1 MRPQL
6 RLATAHDGR
15 IAMFTGNRGSLPSN
29 RAAVSSRNQV
39 AMPPGNRAAPP
50 SANPGAP
57 AVTGRGAAATSPRA
71 RALAGPARAVTLKD
85 VAAEANVHPATASRA
100 LQPATRHLVRP
111 GTARRVIRA
120 AQSLGYVANH
130 TAASLRTSS
139 TRTVGVLLPDLADP
153 MAAAFARGLEDQLT
167 AAGYVALTG
176 STDCDVARERMLLTM
191 MRSRHVD
198 GLILTG
204 YPARSPLT
212 AAASRTGLPLVIA
225 GTVPENGTLPAVS
238 ADFSRGMRLAV
249 DHLTELGHRTITC
262 LTGPGETG
270 WLRDFHAALAAR
282 GLPPPLIPVLAAK
295 AHTVDEGRRYCRRWL
310 ADRAPCTAIITTS
323 DLLAAGCCQ
332 ELAEACLACPEDVS
346 VTGCGDLP
354 LAGSMTP
361 PLTTIKLPQY
371 HVGVQVAQLL
381 LDRIAAPGSPPVARL
396 LPPELI
402 LRGSTAPARPLARSA
417 AQADTSRLPRLCCRH
432 ILTSARQN
440 RDNPGVKPC
449 VSEEESS

>member
-15 IAMFTGNRGSLPSN
+15 VATFPGNRGMPTGNRVTLPSN
-29 RAAVSSRNQV
+29 RAAVSSRDQV

-50 SANPGAP
+50 SANQGAP
-57 AVTGRGAAATSPRA
+57 PMARRVAATTSPRA
-71 RALAGPARAVTLKD
+71 PTLASPARVVTLKD
-85 VAAEANVHPATASRA
+85 VAAQANVHPATASRA
-100 LQPATRHLVRP
+100 LHQATRHLVRP
-111 GTARRVIRA
+111 GTARRIVRA

-139 TRTVGVLLPDLADP
+139 TRSVGVLLPDIADP

-176 STDCDVARERMLLTM
+176 STDCDVTRERMLLTM

-198 GLILTG
+198 GLILAG

-212 AAASRTGLPLVIA
+212 AAASRAGLPVVIA
-225 GTVPENGTLPAVS
+225 GTVPENGTVPAVS
-238 ADFSRGMRLAV
+238 ADFSRGMRLVV
-249 DHLTELGHRTITC
+249 DHLTELGHRAITC

-270 WLRDFHAALAAR
+270 WHRNFHAALAAR
-282 GLPPPLIPVLAAK
+282 GLPQPPIPVLAAK
-295 AHTVDEGRRYCRRWL
+295 AHTVDEGRRYCRRLL
-310 ADRAPCTAIITTS
+310 AGQAPCTAIITTS

-332 ELAEACLACPEDVS
+332 ELADAGLACPEDIS

-361 PLTTIKLPQY
+361 RLTTIKLPQY

-381 LDRIAAPGSPPVARL
+381 LDRIADPGSPPVARL
-396 LPPELI
+396 LPPEFI
-402 LRGSTAPARPLARSA
+402 VRGSTAPARPLARSA
-417 AQADTSRLPRLCCRH
+417 ARA
-432 ILTSARQN
+432 
-440 RDNPGVKPC
+440 
-449 VSEEESS
+449 VSQS

>member
-1 MRPQL
+1 MRPPL

-15 IAMFTGNRGSLPSN
+15 VAAFPGNRATPAAN
-29 RAAVSSRNQV
+29 RAAPAANRVTPAGNRVTLPGSRPAVPSRNP
-39 AMPPGNRAAPP
+39 AATPSGNRAAPP
-50 SANPGAP
+50 PGRPGAP
-57 AVTGRGAAATSPRA
+57 PTAGRGAATTGSRVSV
-71 RALAGPARAVTLKD
+71 AGPARPVTLKD
-85 VAAEANVHPATASRA
+85 VAAQANVHPATASRA
-100 LQPATRHLVRP
+100 LHPATRHLVRP
-111 GTARRVIRA
+111 GTARRISRA
-120 AQSLGYVANH
+120 AESLGYVANH
-130 TAASLRTSS
+130 TAASLRTRS
-139 TRTVGVLLPDLADP
+139 TRTVGVLLPNLADP
-153 MAAAFARGLEDQLT
+153 LAAAFARGLEDQLT

-191 MRSRHVD
+191 MRSRNVD

-212 AAASRTGLPLVIA
+212 GAVSRTGLPVVIA

-249 DHLTELGHRTITC
+249 DHLAELGHRAIAC

-270 WLRDFHAALAAR
+270 WHRDFLAALAAR
-282 GLPPPLIPVLAAK
+282 ALPQPAVQVLGAK
-295 AHTVDEGRRYCRRWL
+295 AHTVGEGRRCCRRLL
-310 ADRAPCTAIITTS
+310 ADWSRCTAIITTS

-332 ELAEACLACPEDVS
+332 EFAEAGLACPEDIS

-361 PLTTIKLPQY
+361 ALTTIKLPQH

-381 LDRIAAPGSPPVARL
+381 LDRIANPSSPPVARL

-402 LRGSTAPARPLARSA
+402 VRGSTAPARPLARSA
-417 AQADTSRLPRLCCRH
+417 AASPRAVNH
-432 ILTSARQN
+432 S
-440 RDNPGVKPC
+440 
-449 VSEEESS
+449 

>member
-15 IAMFTGNRGSLPSN
+15 VATFSGNRAMPSGNRVTLPAN
-29 RAAVSSRNQV
+29 RAAISSGNQV

-50 SANPGAP
+50 SGNRGAP
-57 AVTGRGAAATSPRA
+57 STAGAGTATSSRGP
-71 RALAGPARAVTLKD
+71 ALAGPVRAVTLKD
-85 VAAEANVHPATASRA
+85 VAAQANVHPATASRA
-100 LQPATRHLVRP
+100 LHPATRHLVRP
-111 GTARRVIRA
+111 GTARRVVKA

-176 STDCDVARERMLLTM
+176 STDCDVTRERMLLTM

-212 AAASRTGLPLVIA
+212 AAASRTGLPFVIA

-249 DHLTELGHRTITC
+249 DHLTELGHRAITL

-270 WLRDFHAALAAR
+270 WHRDFHAALAAR
-282 GLPPPLIPVLAAK
+282 GLPQPPIPVLAAK
-295 AHTVDEGRRYCRRWL
+295 AHTVDEGRRYCRRL
-310 ADRAPCTAIITTS
+310 FADRAPCTAIITTS

-332 ELAEACLACPEDVS
+332 ELAEAGFACPEDVS

-354 LAGSMTP
+354 LAGSVTP

-381 LDRIAAPGSPPVARL
+381 LDRIAGPSSPPVARL

-402 LRGSTAPARPLARSA
+402 VRGSTAPAGPLARSA
-417 AQADTSRLPRLCCRH
+417 SRAVNH
-432 ILTSARQN
+432 S
-440 RDNPGVKPC
+440 
-449 VSEEESS
+449 